1 MRDELA
7 DGWKISQ
14 VEALVGLPR
23 RDIQRACYEGAGGL
37 GIVHPQNTTW
47 GWRMYETLD
56 MAKLFL
62 LAQAR
67 KKAHSVDDI
76 RRDFA
81 ECDNLE
87 TLLARLSHC
96 EQRGR
101 DLCDVQ
107 AGVALS
113 AHALGCAL
121 RHAPASAFAE
131 MLDVAFAESVSR
143 EGSSRETLRLASE
156 SYFSRLLEQ
165 LASARAADAEPNSA
179 VVQRVCYCAAH
190 ELGRA
195 LALGLPAACDMLY
208 RVLNAP
214 GVALAC
220 ELWLG
225 PATHSFA
232 NAAVENAITAVES
245 CASCGR
251 AEQ

>member
-1 MRDELA
+1 MMSLQTVGRFPR
-7 DGWKISQ
+7 WKRSLGSLG
-14 VEALVGLPR
+14 ATSSA
-23 RDIQRACYEGAGGL
+23 RAMKARGGGL
-37 GIVHPQNTTW
+37 GIVHPQNTAW
-47 GWRMYETLD
+47 GWRMYETPD

-67 KKAHSVDDI
+67 KKARSVDDI
-76 RRDFA
+76 RSDFA

-87 TLLARLSHC
+87 TLLVRLSCC
-96 EQRGR
+96 EQRSR

-121 RHAPASAFAE
+121 RRAPASAFAE

-165 LASARAADAEPNSA
+165 LASARATDAEPNSTA
-179 VVQRVCYCAAH
+179 VQRVCFCAAH

-195 LALGLPAACDMLY
+195 LALGLPAAFDMLY

-225 PATHSFA
+225 PATDSFA

-245 CASCGR
+245 CTSCGR
-251 AEQ
+251 AER